1 MMFSSSSIS
10 KETES
15 LKNDAQFSK
24 FHDQAILEYFGRS
37 VKLTE
42 IPLLGVITAI
52 TIVLYIDFQST
63 VIFIWLIQALLC
75 QIPRL
80 YLAFRI
86 TGKSS
91 EPTKDLIY
99 KARLLALIS
108 GLSMASIAFL
118 APDMSVETR
127 ALISMILIGTAAASI
142 ATCLG
147 YKPIYYNGSI
157 PIFITI
163 ILIWTLDYSDQVENP
178 FQVLV
183 VLLTLQLGAVF
194 YGLIGQVYSSFLQNL
209 YSQQRLKYT
218 VAAEKSANAAKT
230 RFLAAASHDLRQPL
244 HVMSL
249 YSSALINRPL
259 DPESKT
265 IAVKMNEAMNILADE
280 LDSLLDI
287 SKLDAEVIPVNSELF
302 NLSRLVE
309 RTVDSIQ
316 PMAANKNIDLNRK
329 IPPDIW
335 VHSDAN
341 LLGRMF
347 RNVLENAIKYTHEGH
362 VDCILSTQGNSV
374 VIKIKDTGIGIT
386 KEEQGHIWEEF
397 YQVKNNSRDRKLGLG
412 LGLSVV
418 KRLAL
423 LLDADVR
430 LASSSSSGSCFEI
443 ALPQYISEMTTPT
456 ASTENHLTPDLAY
469 LKGRSILIVDDDEG
483 IQLST
488 QTLLADIGMNAQVAG
503 GTSEA
508 LSIVNTS
515 DIECVLMDLR
525 LADGDDGFDAI
536 DKIRMIDPAIPI
548 IIVSGDTAPDRLI
561 RANRRE
567 CVWLVK
573 PIKFNL
579 LIAEFENIFR

>member
-488 QTLLADIGMNAQVAG
+488 QTLLTDIGMNAQVAG